1 LEISINL
8 KLVGVVNNGGVIMVV
23 SAAKDAANALKDGFS
38 FFLIGIFKK

>member
-1 LEISINL
+1 
-8 KLVGVVNNGGVIMVV
+8 VGVVNNGTGGVIMVV